1 MATKNGQD
9 ELFSHQCVFAEN
21 REQEAVFDYLF
32 LHDTPMTHSHGYGE
46 MR

>member
-9 ELFSHQCVFAEN
+9 ELFSVFAEN